1 MTILL
6 KIRDVLKSYSTVLEN
21 KKYVLIFLALLAIY
35 VFVRTA
41 APHDNNFRIFYHSY
55 LHLAQGLPLH
65 IPYPDVHHDLFY
77 YNPVFATLI
86 APFTLFS
93 IDVARFFWITFL
105 IFCFAFT
112 LSKLPFSTE
121 YKFYFF
127 LLVFFDFL
135 NNLGHLQANI
145 PSLACMVLCWVYFD
159 QKSFLKATFFAVMAF
174 AIKGYAGII
183 CVLFLFGQIKD
194 IIKSLFY
201 GIFWMIFIHALPL
214 VVVGSLSRLLDYYQ
228 AWLEIISSNTIKEQH
243 SFFGIV
249 KVLNLNMSDQTVY
262 LIAGSF
268 ILVGLILQKFYIKN
282 TIFIAAWLMI
292 TIVLF
297 NQSAESPTYI
307 YAVVGMVLIFLYLKN
322 RLIEYLFWIAMAF
335 CTLFPVGI
343 IPLFDALKYQYY
355 SKAFSVLVFLIGVA
369 LAIFSRKTVENKLL
383 FEY

>member
-1 MTILL
+1 
-6 KIRDVLKSYSTVLEN
+6 
-21 KKYVLIFLALLAIY
+21 
-35 VFVRTA
+35 
-41 APHDNNFRIFYHSY
+41 
-55 LHLAQGLPLH
+55 
-65 IPYPDVHHDLFY
+65 
-77 YNPVFATLI
+77 
-86 APFTLFS
+86 
-93 IDVARFFWITFL
+93 
-105 IFCFAFT
+105 
-112 LSKLPFSTE
+112 
-121 YKFYFF
+121 
-127 LLVFFDFL
+127 
-135 NNLGHLQANI
+135 
-145 PSLACMVLCWVYFD
+145 
-159 QKSFLKATFFAVMAF
+159 
-174 AIKGYAGII
+174 
-183 CVLFLFGQIKD
+183 VLFLFGPIKD

-249 KVLNLNMSDQTVY
+249 KVLNLNMSDQMVY
-262 LIAGSF
+262 LIAGGF

-343 IPLFDALKYQYY
+343 ISLFDALKYQYY